1 MLFKSNRYI
10 TCGVSAGIPPILQST
25 MWGMIDEDIAAGLKM
40 DYLQVFKLK
49 PVMEN
54 GKEYQE
60 IKHIQE
66 KPKRERVIQVDFRAD
81 LGIAPISEKI
91 FVIDSGEDV
100 TMLLADEY

>member
-1 MLFKSNRYI
+1 MADFKGNRFM
-10 TCGVSAGIPPILQST
+10 TCGVNNDISQILQIA
-25 MWGMIDEDIAAGLKM
+25 MWGMIDEDIAVGLKM

-66 KPKRERVIQVDFRAD
+66 QPKRERKINVNFGVPA
-81 LGIAPISEKI
+81 ISETI
-91 FVIDSGEDV
+91 FVIDSGEYV
-100 TMLLADEY
+100 TMMLSNEY